1 MSIFKQ
7 EEPEEIEE
15 DVKTFSKKKD
25 LNLQNKRPKKEPIKP
40 WGKKERLTIFL
51 TFFLTVAITG
61 FLFLSSR
68 NWKLPNF
75 PRIEIPDFQIFKSET
90 VTIGNGKNVQKEKED
105 EIIKYFKETAD
116 KLTGTYSFYV
126 IDLNT
131 GYEFGFRERN
141 IMQAASLIKLPVFVT
156 LYQEVE
162 SGKINIDEI
171 YTLKNSDIRAGSGS
185 LQYKKPGT
193 KITYREMAK
202 LMGQQSDNTAF
213 NIFRNVLGDQE
224 IQKTINDIGM
234 ISTSL
239 ADNETSAYDISLFF
253 KKLFQGQLVSKKYLD
268 EILGYLTDTI
278 YEDYIPKGITEV
290 KVAHKYGREINV
302 TNDAGIIFSN
312 NPFIVTILSEGIVYS
327 EADLFIPEFSKFV
340 FEKMK

>member
-1 MSIFKQ
+1 MSIFKK

-15 DVKTFSKKKD
+15 EIKPFCKVKD
-25 LNLQNKRPKKEPIKP
+25 LNPQNKKSRKEPIKP

-51 TFFLTVAITG
+51 TLFLTVAITG

-68 NWKLPNF
+68 SWKLPNF
-75 PRIEIPDFQIFKSET
+75 PRIEISDFKLFKSET
-90 VTIGNGKNVQKEKED
+90 ISLGTVRNIEKEKEE
-105 EIIKYFKETAD
+105 EIVKYFKEATD

-126 IDLNT
+126 VDINN
-131 GYEFGFRERN
+131 GHEFGIRERN
-141 IMQAASLIKLPVFVT
+141 VMQAASLVKLPVFIT
-156 LYQEVE
+156 LYQKVE
-162 SGKINIDEI
+162 SGEINIDEI
-171 YTLKNSDIRAGSGS
+171 YTLKSSDVRGGSGS

-193 KITYREMAK
+193 KISYREMAK
-202 LMGQQSDNTAF
+202 LMGKESDNTAF
-213 NIFRNVLGDQE
+213 NIFRNVLGNE
-224 IQKTINDIGM
+224 KIQKTINDIGM

-239 ADNETSAYDISLFF
+239 ADNETSAYDTSLLF
-253 KKLFQGQLVSKKYLD
+253 KKLFQGELVSKKYSD

-290 KVAHKYGREINV
+290 KVAHKFGREINV

-312 NPFIVTILSEGIVYS
+312 NPFIVTILSEGIIYS
-327 EADLFIPEFSKFV
+327 EADTFIPEFSKFI

>member
-1 MSIFKQ
+1 MSIFKK
-7 EEPEEIEE
+7 EEQEEIEE
-15 DVKTFSKKKD
+15 DIKTFPKKKD

-40 WGKKERLTIFL
+40 WGKKERLTVFL
-51 TFFLTVAITG
+51 TFFLTVVITG

-75 PRIEIPDFQIFKSET
+75 QRIEIPDFHIFKSET
-90 VTIGNGKNVQKEKED
+90 ISIGSGKNFQKEKED
-105 EIIKYFKETAD
+105 EIIKYFKENSD

-141 IMQAASLIKLPVFVT
+141 VMQAASLIKLPVFVA

-162 SGKINIDEI
+162 AGEINLDEI
-171 YTLKNSDIRAGSGS
+171 YTLQNTDIRAGSGS
-185 LQYKKPGT
+185 LQYKKTGT
-193 KITYREMAK
+193 KITYRELAE

-213 NIFRNVLGDQE
+213 NIFRNILGDQE

-234 ISTSL
+234 TSTSL

-253 KKLFQGQLVSKKYLD
+253 KKLFQGQLVSKKYSD

-290 KVAHKYGREINV
+290 KVAHKFGREINV

-312 NPFIVTILSEGIVYS
+312 NPFVLSVISEGIINS
-327 EADLFIPEFSKFV
+327 EADMFIPEFSKFV